1 MERLDTP
8 ALSLGFP
15 YPRYSGDLQ
24 ACPEQRRR
32 VATGA
37 AYFSARGSN
46 TTQTRRDAHVALE
59 RMLAVK

>member
-1 MERLDTP
+1 MKRLDAP
-8 ALSLGFP
+8 ALSLGFL
-15 YPRYSGDLQ
+15 YTRCSGDLQ
-24 ACPEQRRR
+24 

-46 TTQTRRDAHVALE
+46 TTQTHRDARIALE